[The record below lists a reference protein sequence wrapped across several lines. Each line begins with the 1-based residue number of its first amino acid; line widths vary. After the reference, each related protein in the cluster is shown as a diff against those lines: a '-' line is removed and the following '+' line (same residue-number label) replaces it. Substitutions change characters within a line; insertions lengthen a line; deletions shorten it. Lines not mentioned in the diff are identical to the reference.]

1 MQSLAYHGDNT
12 HPDLPN
18 VSHMHA
24 RRPAEKTILIVD
36 NQPGARELVSV
47 TLEEGP
53 YRIYTA
59 SNGSEAL
66 DLAYRHKPDLILM
79 DVVFPNGPD
88 GLEVTHRLK
97 SDKTMQGTYIV
108 LLTAHVQQRDREAG
122 YAAGADDYIAKPF
135 SPSGLFHRVRQILGA

>member
-24 RRPAEKTILIVD
+24 RRPAEKTILIV
-36 NQPGARELVSV
+36 
-47 TLEEGP
+47 
-53 YRIYTA
+53 
-59 SNGSEAL
+59 
-66 DLAYRHKPDLILM
+66 M

>member
-12 HPDLPN
+12 YPDLSNAP
-18 VSHMHA
+18 HMSD

-47 TLEEGP
+47 TLEEEP

-59 SNGSEAL
+59 STGSEAL
-66 DLAYRHKPDLILM
+66 DLAYRHRPDLILM
-79 DVVFPNGPD
+79 DVTFPNGPD

-97 SDKTMQGTYIV
+97 SDKNMQGTYVV

-135 SPSGLFHRVRQILGA
+135 SPSGLIRRVRQILGV